1 MPIMCVPLPF
11 LSPAQEN
18 KASTICK
25 LPKDAFISQS
35 SDCLQCSPLALSHH
49 FYCLARFLLHVILT
63 SPPEE
68 MSNTQTGH

>member
-18 KASTICK
+18 KA
-25 LPKDAFISQS
+25 
-35 SDCLQCSPLALSHH
+35 LQCASFLKMPLSVKAVIVCNVPPLALSHH
-49 FYCLARFLLHVILT
+49 FYWLARFPLHVLLT

-68 MSNTQTGH
+68 MSNT